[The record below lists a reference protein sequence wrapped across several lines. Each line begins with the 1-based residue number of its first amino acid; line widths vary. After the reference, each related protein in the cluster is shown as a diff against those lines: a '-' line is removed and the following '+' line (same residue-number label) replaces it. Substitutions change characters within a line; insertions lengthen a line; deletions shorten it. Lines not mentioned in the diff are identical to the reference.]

1 MTVRFSV
8 CYYLA
13 NLSEG
18 VTIIGNR
25 YRIGEVSELAQVSKR
40 TIDYYT
46 NLGLLEAKRSNK
58 NYRYYDESTV
68 DRLKFIEKCKQLN
81 MQLSEIRKVLDNQQN
96 QTVENNKIAGKV
108 SDVSSH
114 IQQLECE
121 LMDLKPLLDNLTEE
135 QKRLYMK
142 GLSGQTTTLIQTLVL
157 FLN

>member
-1 MTVRFSV
+1 M
-8 CYYLA
+8 
-13 NLSEG
+13 
-18 VTIIGNR
+18 TIIGNR
-25 YRIGEVSELAQVSKR
+25 YRIGEVSQLAQVSKR

-96 QTVENNKIAGKV
+96 QTVENNKIARKV

>member
-1 MTVRFSV
+1 M
-8 CYYLA
+8 
-13 NLSEG
+13 
-18 VTIIGNR
+18 TIIGNR

>member
-1 MTVRFSV
+1 M
-8 CYYLA
+8 
-13 NLSEG
+13 
-18 VTIIGNR
+18 IGNR

>member
-1 MTVRFSV
+1 M
-8 CYYLA
+8 
-13 NLSEG
+13 
-18 VTIIGNR
+18 IGNR

-142 GLSGQTTTLIQTLVL
+142 RLSGQTKTLIQTLVL

>member
-1 MTVRFSV
+1 M
-8 CYYLA
+8 
-13 NLSEG
+13 
-18 VTIIGNR
+18 TIIGNR

-142 GLSGQTTTLIQTLVL
+142 RLSGQTKTLIQTLVL